1 MPRSKKLIRDL
12 ASLEYTRISYELK
25 FLEFD
30 DAWCE
35 NDKEV
40 IRKYLLRN
48 QSECQKVL
56 VINSNTLSHE
66 ENL

>member
-1 MPRSKKLIRDL
+1 MPESKKLIRDL

-30 DAWCE
+30 SAWTE
-35 NDKEV
+35 IEKET

-56 VINSNTLSHE
+56 NPKSNCPLP
-66 ENL
+66 